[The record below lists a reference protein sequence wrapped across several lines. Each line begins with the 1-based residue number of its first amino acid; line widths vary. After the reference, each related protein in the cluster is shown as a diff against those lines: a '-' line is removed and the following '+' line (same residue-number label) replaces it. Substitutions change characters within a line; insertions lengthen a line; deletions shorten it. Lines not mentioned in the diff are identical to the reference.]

1 MKVASESNTCAPAR
15 VDKDKSLLQQKN
27 KQCSLKMKRLHN
39 PKSFFFTKCQSTAG
53 AMVAGNNHNP
63 IRYGKQK
70 TFKYL
75 LEKKQKMRQ
84 LVNIKI

>member
-39 PKSFFFTKCQSTAG
+39 PKSIFSQNAKVLPG
-53 AMVAGNNHNP
+53 
-63 IRYGKQK
+63 
-70 TFKYL
+70 L
-75 LEKKQKMRQ
+75 W
-84 LVNIKI
+84 